1 MKIHI
6 CSKVFPQVFEFL
18 KVLLPDEDIFSRAG
32 EDVVRLGMAA
42 DVRNP
47 ETTWRPAKTK
57 IVGEGPP
64 VSRLFSMIRK
74 A

>member
-1 MKIHI
+1 MKILL
-6 CSKVFPQVFEFL
+6 CSKVFPRVFEFL
-18 KVLLPDEDIFSRAG
+18 KVLLPDEDIFSCAG

-47 ETTWRPAKTK
+47 DRTWRPTKTR

-64 VSRLFSMIRK
+64 VSKLFSMIRK